1 MLFKTGFSSYKVDS
15 IPDRSQC
22 TCASRPRCLVSG
34 WYKHCKFVWVSSGRR
49 ENVNTSWF
57 RQKLREKLSFSFRQ
71 VLNDNLLH
79 ISAESEN

>member
-1 MLFKTGFSSYKVDS
+1 MGVLPERGFDYKSRDLSVIQCQIDS
-15 IPDRSQC
+15 
-22 TCASRPRCLVSG
+22 RCLVSG